1 MPVEVKVG
9 PPGITISQDRTFMV
23 TDERGEIDPSSEQ
36 GLFAG
41 DTRFV
46 SFYKLYIQDERW
58 DLLTSSAVSYY
69 AARLHFANPVITTD
83 EGEIPRHALS
93 LTLTRTVSDGVHED
107 LDIRSYA
114 PNPVRFQLQIGLLS
128 DFADLFEVKGHRF
141 VRRGR
146 AVTRWN
152 PSRRYLATSY
162 TNRDFHRRLVFQLR
176 DCSSPPEYANGRVVF
191 DIALQPGESWHTCA
205 HYVLVEGTRARQPL
219 YTCNALGGGDT
230 SMDRRQREWRD
241 MATRLTS
248 SNEDVYRAFT
258 TAVEDM
264 GALRLHDEDLAPDVW
279 LPAAGV
285 PWFVTVFGRD
295 SLIVSMQNM
304 LVYPPLAQGAL
315 EKLADYQA
323 QELDDWRDAQPGKMP
338 HELRT
343 GELAHFHRIPH
354 TPYYGTA
361 DATILYLIALHEAWK
376 WLGDE
381 ALLRR
386 HRDVA
391 LKCLEWID
399 CHGDLDGDG
408 FQEYKARG
416 ALGYENQGW
425 KDAVDAI
432 IYPDGTQ
439 VKQPKAMCE
448 LQGYVFDAKMRMA
461 EVFRALGET
470 GRAVRLVEEAGEL
483 QRRFEAAFWC
493 EDIGCYALALDPE
506 KRAVASV
513 ASNAGHCLWSG
524 IATPAHGARVVQ
536 RFLEEDMW
544 SGWGIRTLSARHPAY
559 NPFSYQLGS
568 VWPHDNGIIALG
580 FKRYGFAS
588 EASRIARDIL
598 EAASFHPGSRLPE
611 LYAGLPRSASSFP
624 VQYAGANIPQAWAA
638 GSVFHLLQAIL
649 GLRADAPHGRLY
661 VHPTLPRWLGDL
673 TLAGLRVGP
682 ARLTLRFW
690 RDGEE
695 SRWMVCEQEG
705 SIEVTEQPWGPW
717 GAEPRHGSE
726 KRIGAGFPVGTEGV
740 G

>member
-9 PPGITISQDRTFMV
+9 PAGITISQDRTFMV

-46 SFYKLYIQDERW
+46 SFYKLYINDERW
-58 DLLTSSAVSYY
+58 DLLTASAVSYY
-69 AARLHFANPVITTD
+69 AARLHFANPAIRTD
-83 EGEIPRHALS
+83 EGEIPPHALS
-93 LTLTRTVSDGVHED
+93 LTMTRTVSDGVHED
-107 LDIRSYA
+107 LDITSYA
-114 PNPVRFQLQIGLLS
+114 PGPVSFQVQIGLLS
-128 DFADLFEVKGHRF
+128 DFADLFEVKHHRF

-152 PSRRYLATSY
+152 ASRRNLATSY
-162 TNRDFHRRLVFQLR
+162 TNGDFHRRLVFQLR
-176 DCSSPPEYANGRVVF
+176 DFSSPPEYANGRVVF
-191 DIALQPGESWHTCA
+191 DITLQPGESWHTCA
-205 HYVLVEGTRARQPL
+205 HYTLVEGARARQPL
-219 YTCNALGGGDT
+219 YTCNALSGADT
-230 SMDRRQREWRD
+230 SMDRLQREWRD

-248 SNEDVYRAFT
+248 SNEDVYRAYST
-258 TAVEDM
+258 SVGDM
-264 GALRLHDEDLAPDVW
+264 GALRLYDEDFAPDVW

-295 SLIVSMQNM
+295 SLIVSLQNM
-304 LVYPPLAQGAL
+304 LVYPPLARGAL
-315 EKLADYQA
+315 EKLAEYQA
-323 QELDDWRDAQPGKMP
+323 KEFDDWRDAQPGKMP

-376 WLGDE
+376 WLGDDS
-381 ALLRR
+381 LLRQ

-391 LKCLEWID
+391 LKCLQWID
-399 CHGDLDGDG
+399 QHGDLDGDG
-408 FQEYKARG
+408 FQEYRARG
-416 ALGYENQGW
+416 PLGYENQSW
-425 KDAVDAI
+425 KDAHDAI
-432 IYPDGTQ
+432 VYPDGTQ
-439 VKQPKAMCE
+439 VPQPKAVCE

-461 EVFRALGET
+461 EAFRALGEPE
-470 GRAVRLVEEAGEL
+470 RAARLAQEAAEL
-483 QRRFEAAFWC
+483 QRKFEAAFWC
-493 EDIGCYALALDPE
+493 EEIGCYALTLDPD
-506 KRAVASV
+506 KRPVATV

-524 IATPAHGARVVQ
+524 IARPDHAARVVQ
-536 RFLEEDMW
+536 RFLEGDMW

-580 FKRYGFAS
+580 FKRYGFAA
-588 EASRIARDIL
+588 EASRVARDIL
-598 EAASFHPGSRLPE
+598 EAASFHPNNRLPE
-611 LYAGLPRSASSFP
+611 LYAGLPRGASSFP

-649 GLRADAPHGRLY
+649 GLQADAPHGRLY
-661 VHPTLPRWLGDL
+661 VHPTLPRWLRDL

-690 RDGEE
+690 REGEE
-695 SRWMVCEQEG
+695 SRWSVCEQEG
-705 SIEVTEQPWGPW
+705 DIEVVEQPWGPW
-717 GAEPRHGSE
+717 DAEGASGTPATAARMEQLASGS
-726 KRIGAGFPVGTEGV
+726 
-740 G
+740 